1 MSWKDEIKKNNPTV
15 NVTRYE
21 SLVDFLLHSIDKDIE
36 YIENNQE
43 LNREHMKKRLELY
56 KEIMEKLQW

>member
-56 KEIMEKLQW
+56 KEIMEKLQ

>member
-15 NVTRYE
+15 NVTQYE
-21 SLVDFLLHSIDKDIE
+21 SLVDFLLDNIDKDIE

-56 KEIMEKLQW
+56 KEIMEKLQ

>member
-43 LNREHMKKRLELY
+43 LNREHMKRRLELY
-56 KEIMEKLQW
+56 KEIMEKLQ